1 VLASRTHWRL
11 LTATILVLI
20 AAAWLVPSVVA
31 PPKVQE
37 NRVLAKAPSWPHRLQ
52 DVRRFRKDADAYVA
66 DNFPARR
73 HLIGVLNRLRMLF
86 GVSGSDRVIVGRDGW
101 LFYDDDTHLGSARN
115 TPPMSGAEVRDWL
128 MTMAGRT
135 EAARAAGAHYLV
147 VLPPLKETLY
157 PQYAPAWFDGVSA
170 ARPGEQLPR
179 LAKQAQ
185 AADVLYLRPPVAE
198 ATRMGERTFSR
209 HDTHW
214 TGYGAY
220 AGYVSLMRHLQAL
233 GLAEGPRP
241 LSDFKKVTEP
251 ARQGPRDL
259 ALMLGVAS
267 FVDLD
272 YQRFDDPPTETKLRR
287 TFLGPRRDWTAP
299 QVLDTGEV
307 GKPVLL
313 MTRDS
318 FSNELLPFMLS
329 HFSRIVLTHNG
340 EGFWRPDLIDR
351 FKPDIVILEVVESG
365 VRVANRG
372 GPPTPSPEARARIDH
387 LLGAAQSPSQPP
399 LTTSL
404 QPATPDVVARLAA
417 AKPALNCNIE
427 GAALTSVGKGEA
439 TLQVV
444 GWISEL
450 APHITS
456 PQGYVRLQGP
466 GVDLVASIA
475 VDHDRSDVAAYFKI
489 PSGLKSGFDATLFV
503 RNLPAGAYAASVYRR
518 SPEGWIGCHG
528 KQPLIAP

>member
-1 VLASRTHWRL
+1 MLASRTHWRFL
-11 LTATILVLI
+11 IATILVLI
-20 AAAWLVPSVVA
+20 AAAWLVPSAVA

-37 NRVLAKAPSWPHRLQ
+37 NRVLAGVPSWPHRLQ
-52 DVRRFRKDADAYVA
+52 DVRQFRKDADAYVS

-86 GVSGSDRVIVGRDGW
+86 GVSGSNRVIVGRDGW

-115 TPPMSGAEVRDWL
+115 SPPMTGVEVRDWL

-147 VLPPLKETLY
+147 VLPPMKETLY
-157 PQYAPAWFDGVSA
+157 PQYAPRWFDGVSP
-170 ARPGEQLPR
+170 ARPGEQLPE
-179 LAKQAQ
+179 LANRAR
-185 AADVLYLRPPVAE
+185 AADILYLRPAVAE
-198 ATRMGERTFSR
+198 ATRLGERTFSR

-220 AGYVSLMRHLQAL
+220 AGYAGLMRHLQAM
-233 GLAEGPRP
+233 GLADGPRP
-241 LSDFKKVTEP
+241 LSNFQKVTEP
-251 ARQGPRDL
+251 ASEGPRDL

-272 YQRFDDPPTETKLRR
+272 YQRFYDPPEEMKLRR
-287 TFLGPRRDWTAP
+287 IFLGPRRDWTAP

-351 FKPDIVILEVVESG
+351 FKPDIVILEVIESG
-365 VRVANRG
+365 VRVADRG
-372 GPPTPSPEARARIDH
+372 GPTPSAEARARIDH
-387 LLGAAQSPSQPP
+387 VLGAAQPSSRLP
-399 LTTSL
+399 LTTNL
-404 QPATPDVVARLAA
+404 LPATPDVAAVLAA
-417 AKPALNCNIE
+417 AKPAPNCNVE
-427 GAALTSVGKGEA
+427 GATLTPVENGEA

-450 APHITS
+450 APRITS
-456 PQGYVRLQGP
+456 PQGYVRLQGA
-466 GVDLVASIA
+466 GVDLAAPMA
-475 VDHDRSDVAAYFKI
+475 VDRNRSDVAAYFKI
-489 PSGLKSGFDATLFV
+489 PTGLKSGFEATYFV
-503 RNLPAGAYAASVYRR
+503 RNLPPGPYTASVYRR
-518 SPEGWIGCHG
+518 SPEGWIGCTG
-528 KQPLIAP
+528 KQPLTAP